1 MHLKC
6 TFIKAQLFL
15 PSYCGF
21 IVLGTSSVS
30 IQLGGFLCHFITED
44 GWLVSPFWNEHQL
57 DFMSYLQCIK
67 TVCVQHVSSRTQRFC
82 CLFIFLMWQREKKDY
97 KNNNRGEREHE
108 KQSGFKVSS
117 LNKVTSIAVKNTAS
131 ICVFISK
138 KKLFTFNW
146 STAKQTQSVQNHK
159 FKQLF
164 SDLLCCKNI
173 FVWEKEKFQN
183 KKDHSCKSA
192 V

>member
-1 MHLKC
+1 MKLNLGTNIISLHLSLHHGPCHNTQCQRRCHCSKFMHLKC

-97 KNNNRGEREHE
+97 KNNNEGKGNMRNR
-108 KQSGFKVSS
+108 VA
-117 LNKVTSIAVKNTAS
+117 L
-131 ICVFISK
+131 
-138 KKLFTFNW
+138 
-146 STAKQTQSVQNHK
+146 K
-159 FKQLF
+159 FR
-164 SDLLCCKNI
+164 
-173 FVWEKEKFQN
+173 VWTK
-183 KKDHSCKSA
+183 
-192 V
+192 